1 MAKLGMCSIYS
12 FKLSP
17 KSKRAVSD
25 IKSILDS
32 GQLLQGVLAATP
44 FYNIFASP
52 SVTKSP
58 FEKLITIREHDWDTF
73 VKAMSGAHLH
83 TRNQVFMIANER
95 EVFTYGDEQK
105 FWSCVSNAS
114 K

>member
-1 MAKLGMCSIYS
+1 MARLGMCSIRN
-12 FKLSP
+12 FKLNK
-17 KSKRAVSD
+17 KSKRAVTD
-25 IKSILDS
+25 IKSILES
-32 GQLLQGVLAATP
+32 GRLLQGVLAATP
-44 FYNIFASP
+44 FYNIFATP

-58 FEKLITIREHDWDTF
+58 FETLITVREHDWDTF
-73 VKAMSGAHLH
+73 VKAMAGARQH
-83 TRNQVFMIANER
+83 TRNQIFMIANER